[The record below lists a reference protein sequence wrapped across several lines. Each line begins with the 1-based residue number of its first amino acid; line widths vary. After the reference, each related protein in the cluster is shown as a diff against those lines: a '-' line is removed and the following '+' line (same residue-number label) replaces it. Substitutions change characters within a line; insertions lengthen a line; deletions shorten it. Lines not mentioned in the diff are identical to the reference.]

1 MESGMKLI
9 VYLHGMDGFINIPA
23 DRITKDETFVYAF
36 KDDQLVG
43 IFDIGTIMTCYLSEK
58 KGN

>member
-1 MESGMKLI
+1 MKLI
-9 VYLHGMDGFINIPA
+9 VYLHGIDGFVNINA

>member
-1 MESGMKLI
+1 MKLI
-9 VYLHGMDGFINIPA
+9 VYIHGLDSFVNISA
-23 DRITKDETFVYAF
+23 DRIEKDESFVYAF

-58 KGN
+58 KDGGR

>member
-1 MESGMKLI
+1 MKLI